1 MEITSY
7 GHILK
12 ILAGILVYQKPFRN
26 SNMVFWA
33 KDPALGPARSF
44 SAKGEKNEIRQSKK
58 KKKKKKESNKISEGN
73 NLLPLKPHHDD
84 NGVDIEGAKAL

>member
-44 SAKGEKNEIRQSKK
+44 SAKGEKKEVRQSK
-58 KKKKKKESNKISEGN
+58 KKKKKKESNKISKGN
-73 NLLPLKPHHDD
+73 NLLPLKPHHND